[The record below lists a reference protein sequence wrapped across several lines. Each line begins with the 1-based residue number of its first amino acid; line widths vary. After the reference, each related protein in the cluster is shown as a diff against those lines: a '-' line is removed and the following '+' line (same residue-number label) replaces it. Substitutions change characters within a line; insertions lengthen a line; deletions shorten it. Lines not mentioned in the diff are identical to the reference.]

1 MFEQE
6 RVIVRLQQRVLADP
20 MIAVCFLAGSYGRRG
35 EDGFSDLDVALVF
48 DDDGERE
55 SAWQNRREFVQSV
68 LPYVPAK
75 SFDGVHIRPF
85 FHITLYS
92 NGSKVDYR
100 YDTKSSLQPNP
111 WDRDIRI
118 LKDDK
123 GWAEQFQLTSRQSLM
138 PQPRITAAELTAL
151 DERFWVMF
159 WDAFRLLLRGDHDKP
174 FTVYLELMHFTLPTF
189 LHVLPPEEP
198 ARQALLKA
206 KFDSDTKETAVHMK
220 QLLEAYLGA
229 RTAVI
234 RRLHL
239 DFAPNTSFENKIVQL
254 VGRKT
259 QSVGVG

>member
-6 RVIVRLQQRVLADP
+6 RVIVRLQQRALADP

-35 EDGFSDLDVALVF
+35 EDGFSDLDVALVYENN
-48 DDDGERE
+48 DQRDA
-55 SAWQNRREFVQSV
+55 AWPNRRDFVQSV

-85 FHITLYS
+85 FHIALYA

-100 YDTKSSLQPNP
+100 YETKSELQPNP
-111 WDRDIRI
+111 WDHDIRI

-123 GWAEQFQLTSRQSLM
+123 GWAEQFQAASGQAMM
-138 PQPRITAAELTAL
+138 PQPRITANELTAL

-174 FTVYLELMHFTLPTF
+174 FTIYLELVHFTLPTF
-189 LHVLPPEEP
+189 LRVLPPEEP

-206 KFDSDTKETAVHMK
+206 KFDSDTKATAVHMK
-220 QLLEAYLGA
+220 QLLDAYVAA

-239 DFAPNTSFENKIVQL
+239 DFLPNSSFENQILQL
-254 VGRKT
+254 VQRK
-259 QSVGVG
+259 S

>member
-20 MIAVCFLAGSYGRRG
+20 MIAVCFFAGSYGRRG
-35 EDGFSDLDVALVF
+35 EDGFSDLDVVLVF
-48 DDDGERE
+48 DDDGQRAL
-55 SAWQNRREFVQSV
+55 AWQNRRDFVQSV

-75 SFDGVHIRPF
+75 SFDGVHSRPF
-85 FHITLYS
+85 FHIALYA
-92 NGSKVDYR
+92 NGSKVDYC
-100 YDTKSSLQPNP
+100 YETKSGLQPNP

-118 LKDDK
+118 LKDDH
-123 GWAEQFQLTSRQSLM
+123 GWAEQFQTASAQTM
-138 PQPRITAAELTAL
+138 VPQPRITADELMAL

-174 FTVYLELMHFTLPTF
+174 FAIYLELMHFTLPTF
-189 LHVLPPEEP
+189 LRVLPPEEP

-206 KFDSDTKETAVHMK
+206 KFDSDTKATAVHLK
-220 QLLEAYLGA
+220 QLLDAYLVA

-234 RRLHL
+234 RRHHL
-239 DFAPNTSFENKIVQL
+239 DFIPNTSFEDQIVGL

-259 QSVGVG
+259 

>member
-35 EDGFSDLDVALVF
+35 EDGYSDLDVALVF
-48 DDDGERE
+48 TDAAQRE
-55 SAWQNRREFVQSV
+55 AAWEKRRDFVQAV
-68 LPYVPAK
+68 MPYVPAK
-75 SFDGVHIRPF
+75 SFDGAHIRPF
-85 FHITLYS
+85 FHIALYS

-100 YDTKSSLQPNP
+100 YETKAELQPNP

-118 LKDDK
+118 LKDDH
-123 GWAEQFQLTSRQSLM
+123 GWAEQFQQASGAAM
-138 PQPRITAAELTAL
+138 IPQPRITTAELTAL

-189 LHVLPPEEP
+189 LRVLPPEEP

-206 KFDSDTKETAVHMK
+206 KFDSDTKATANHMK
-220 QLLEAYLGA
+220 QLLDAYVGA

-239 DFAPNTSFENKIVQL
+239 DFVPNASFENQITQIVQ
-254 VGRKT
+254 RKA
-259 QSVGVG
+259 